1 MLIEFLECCDLVG
14 NDTDRHW
21 DCRLHT
27 SSDGA
32 TKRRLQYSSCDDRHG
47 QGQCSSV
54 AGCRCLDEDIADWH
68 AVCGVERVD
77 AREHIFVEKAD
88 ATAYRAFSF
97 AVQVPGKAQLRCEI
111 RVRLPDLIA
120 QAREQRVELRNRGK
134 HTIAAATVT
143 HIAQSIS

>member
-1 MLIEFLECCDLVG
+1 MIQFLECCDLVG
-14 NDTDRHW
+14 NDTDSHW
-21 DCRLHT
+21 GYRLHT
-27 SSDGA
+27 TSDGA
-32 TKRRLQYSSCDDRHG
+32 TKRRLQYAPCHGRHG
-47 QGQCSSV
+47 QRRGSCV
-54 AGCRCLDEDIADWH
+54 TGCRCLDEDIADWH

-88 ATAYRAFSF
+88 AAAYRGFSF
-97 AVQVPGKAQLRCEI
+97 AVRLPGKAQLRCEI

-143 HIAQSIS
+143 HIAQSVS